1 MRWVLTMYS
10 NIKAWHQLYI
20 ILLPGS
26 CNVSFSRKHTIITST
41 VDVAMFMKVKMH
53 PTFKLQCT
61 LKKLWC
67 TVSLLLL
74 SFLLWRDWME
84 KSTWSE
90 HVYSSFRVIMWVLC
104 VLLESWLLC
113 STSVISLATEHCV
126 YIYYICLVVC

>member
-1 MRWVLTMYS
+1 MYS

-74 SFLLWRDWME
+74 SFLL
-84 KSTWSE
+84 
-90 HVYSSFRVIMWVLC
+90 
-104 VLLESWLLC
+104 
-113 STSVISLATEHCV
+113 
-126 YIYYICLVVC
+126 